1 MDDELLRPAIESNTR
16 RSMLRPQVIR
26 ALFRKQLLLKSRDP
40 LAFFE
45 VFLASFLFTL
55 IYPVFLAAQKHFGPQ
70 RLQPIDRYNATPVE
84 LATFF
89 HVPGAKLLAMPE
101 NPNLKHLLNTL
112 FAEILANT
120 SVEIEFCKSWDDMK
134 NLIDSSNSNAMG
146 IVWVN
151 SRDDKASRVPQF
163 EIYTQDLYGHP
174 SRDVMYLVSR
184 YLTGMNIA
192 NDFGN
197 PRLYRLLDFTATYQK
212 FPLTDRYENMDIA
225 FFIMFMLAVPGII
238 GVMYDFQIALE
249 EKDSRVAAML
259 FLMGANESEY
269 WFVSFVGSIVFG
281 FIPYVVTCFGM
292 CFWFY
297 MTSTSYTL
305 MLFVSLLFVIA
316 HVLFLMFVSTFL
328 KNASSGRSVSIILIV
343 VSIFLCYV
351 HGYYTLKPTNTN
363 TFVKNMFSVLP
374 VSCYQMVI
382 GAIYNN
388 CINNRPSITWTNMS
402 FDMAYPVW
410 LGILWLVIDA
420 LVYLALF
427 VLCNAANAREFGIPP
442 MPWERLLDQDSRF
455 TVDETPQTWDP
466 DSDVVIQVENL
477 TKIYHGNVECLAL
490 ENISFA
496 VERGEVIV
504 VIGPNGA
511 GKSTLVN
518 TLCGVIQASSGI
530 LECFGSRQ
538 TTDFTV
544 IHKFIGVVFQSN
556 VLVSKLSVRENLE
569 LFGNIRGISKSDI
582 AESITLLTD
591 QLQLTAMLDNYAGDL
606 SGGQKRKL
614 CIAIALLSQPPIVVM
629 DEPTAGVDVQSRQLI
644 WKTIAD
650 MKNTT
655 WIVTTH
661 ALEEAEHVASRLFV
675 IADHKIMYSGSASE
689 LRRDHKCGYV
699 LRLEGPDTCLQ
710 QVIALAREY
719 FDEQEIHE
727 KDAMTIALPVNK
739 RIADFLEALSLNEQ
753 AFGITSFSFAVEQ
766 LEDTLMKMLIA

>member
-16 RSMLRPQVIR
+16 KSLFRPQVIR
-26 ALFRKQLLLKSRDP
+26 SLFRKQLLLKSRDP

-45 VFLASFLFTL
+45 VFLASFLFAL

-70 RLQPIDRYNATPVE
+70 KIQPIDRYNATPVD

-101 NPNLKHLLNTL
+101 NPKLKHLLNTL
-112 FAEILANT
+112 FAQILANT

-151 SRDDKASRVPQF
+151 SRDDMSSRIPKF

-174 SRDVMYLVSR
+174 SRDIMYLVSR

-192 NDFGN
+192 SDFGN
-197 PRLYRLLDFTATYQK
+197 PRLYRLLDFTATY
-212 FPLTDRYENMDIA
+212 
-225 FFIMFMLAVPGII
+225 
-238 GVMYDFQIALE
+238 
-249 EKDSRVAAML
+249 
-259 FLMGANESEY
+259 NESEY
-269 WFVSFVGSIVFG
+269 WFVNFVGSIVFG

-374 VSCYQMVI
+374 ISCYQMVI

-410 LGILWLVIDA
+410 LGMLWLVIDA
-420 LVYLALF
+420 LLYLALF
-427 VLCNAANAREFGIPP
+427 VLCNAANSREFGIPP
-442 MPWERLLDQDSRF
+442 MPWERLLDKDLRLV
-455 TVDETPQTWDP
+455 VDETPQTWDP

-477 TKIYHGNVECLAL
+477 TKVYHGNVDCLAL

-518 TLCGVIQASSGI
+518 TLCGVIQASTGI

-569 LFGNIRGISKSDI
+569 LFGNIRGMNPSDI

-710 QVIALAREY
+710 QVIALAKEY
-719 FDEQEIHE
+719 FDEHEIHE

-739 RIADFLEALSLNEQ
+739 RIANFLEALSLNEQ
-753 AFGITSFSFAVEQ
+753 AFGMTSFSFAVEQ
-766 LEDTLMKMLIA
+766 LEDTLMKMLIE